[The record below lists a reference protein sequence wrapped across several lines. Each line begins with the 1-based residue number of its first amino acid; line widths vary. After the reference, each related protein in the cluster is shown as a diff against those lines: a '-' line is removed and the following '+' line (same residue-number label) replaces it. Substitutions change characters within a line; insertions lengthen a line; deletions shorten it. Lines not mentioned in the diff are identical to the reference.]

1 MTPATSTARRPHPV
15 RRPGTA
21 ATSGDLRLTRRGRL
35 VVVLAFLT
43 LLLGVLLALGGYS
56 AASDASSPAAP
67 TRTVVVEEGD
77 TLWAIASRTAD
88 GRDVR
93 EVVHELEQ
101 LNALSGPELVE
112 GQRIAVPVG

>member
-1 MTPATSTARRPHPV
+1 MSTATQMHSRQRPT
-15 RRPGTA
+15 TA
-21 ATSGDLRLTRRGRL
+21 ATSGGEVRLTRRGRL

-43 LLLGVLLALGGYS
+43 VLLGVLLALGGYS

-77 TLWAIASRTAD
+77 TLWGIASAVAD

-93 EVVHELEQ
+93 EVVHELEEA
-101 LNALSGPELVE
+101 NALSGPELVE
-112 GQRIAVPVG
+112 GQRLAVPTR

>member
-1 MTPATSTARRPHPV
+1 MSTTASTARQVHASQSPQA
-15 RRPGTA
+15 TA
-21 ATSGDLRLTRRGRL
+21 PSGELRLTRRGRL

-43 LLLGVLLALGGYS
+43 VLLGALLAFGAYS
-56 AASDASSPAAP
+56 AASDTSSPAAP

-77 TLWAIASRTAD
+77 TLWGIASRTAD

-93 EVVHELEQ
+93 EVVHELEE

-112 GQRIAVPVG
+112 GQRLAVPTR